1 MRMLLPSLFCIQL
14 CACKPVIPK
23 KPEQRR
29 PDTTI
34 IPSADTMIPVPDT
47 IMADEI
53 TSWSRFEDY
62 IGRYAG
68 EVDLLDKE
76 PLKERF
82 HRLLNRDSL
91 LFFQRFQVAPPIEIE
106 GNIFYNEGC
115 QPHNCGMD
123 EAALVIDM
131 NRDIIYAGIAVKGRV
146 KIFAEKKDTAYPQRL
161 REWKQKFQAK

>member
-1 MRMLLPSLFCIQL
+1 
-14 CACKPVIPK
+14 
-23 KPEQRR
+23 
-29 PDTTI
+29 
-34 IPSADTMIPVPDT
+34 
-47 IMADEI
+47 MADEI

-82 HRLLNRDSL
+82 HHLLNKDSL

-106 GNIFYNEGC
+106 GSIFYNEGC

-131 NRDIIYAGIAVKGRV
+131 SRDIIYAGIAVKGRV
-146 KIFAEKKDTAYPQRL
+146 KIYAEKKDTAYPQRL